1 MNRKQL
7 TLLIVLAIV
16 VGGAGWYVYS
26 KKQSSYERGSDA
38 SAESNKLLKGVPTAA
53 INDVAQITIK
63 QGTNEVNLARNADGW
78 SVKERAGY
86 PANFETISEV
96 LKKLWDLKITRKV
109 EVGPSRLP
117 ALKLTKS
124 DATFLDLKDDKGKS
138 VIALTLGLPATK
150 ETANDPM
157 GGGSF
162 PSGRYVMR
170 GEDVKT
176 VALVGDPLSNI
187 EPKAEDWL
195 NKTWFKIEKIK
206 AISVTSKEAT
216 NTWKLTRET
225 ETGEWKLAEAKAD
238 EAVDS
243 GKTSG
248 LNWLLSSPS
257 FNDLILNP
265 TPEKTGLTNSTTA
278 TLDTFDGFTYT
289 IKLGKPEGENYA
301 LQMTVAGN
309 FPKERAPGK
318 DDKKEDKEKLD
329 KEFADKHK
337 QLEEKLKTE
346 KQFEK
351 WTYLVSSFT
360 VDSLVK
366 PRKDFLAEKKEEPK
380 PDTAKPEE
388 AKKEVPPK
396 L

>member
-7 TLLIVLAIV
+7 TLLIVLAVV
-16 VGGAGWYVYS
+16 VGGGAWYVNS
-26 KKQSSYERGSDA
+26 QRQSTWKRGSD
-38 SAESNKLLKGVPTAA
+38 SAEPNKLLKGVPEAA

-63 QGTNEVNLARNADGW
+63 QNTNEVNLSHSADGW
-78 SVKERAGY
+78 SVKERGGY
-86 PANFETISEV
+86 PANFDTISEM
-96 LKKLWDLKITRKV
+96 LKKLWDLKITRAV
-109 EVGPSRLP
+109 EVGPSRLS

-124 DATFLDLKDDKGKS
+124 DATLLDLKDDKGKS
-138 VIALTLGLPATK
+138 VVALTLGLPATK
-150 ETANDPM
+150 ESPVDSQF

-170 GEDVKT
+170 GEDLKT
-176 VALVGDPLSNI
+176 VALIGDPLSNI
-187 EPKAEDWL
+187 EPKPEEWL

-206 AISVTSKEAT
+206 NIFVSRKEAT
-216 NTWKLTRET
+216 NSWKILRET
-225 ETGEWKLAEAKAD
+225 ESGEWKLADLKAG
-238 EAVDS
+238 ESTDS

-257 FNDLILNP
+257 FNDVIVNP
-265 TPEKTGLTNSTTA
+265 DPEKTGMTNVTTA
-278 TLDTFDGFTYT
+278 VLETFDGLTYT

-309 FPKERAPGK
+309 FPKERTPGK
-318 DDKKEDKEKLD
+318 DEKKEDKEKLD

-360 VDSLVK
+360 VESLVK

-380 PDTAKPEE
+380 ADSKPDE
-388 AKKEVPPK
+388 AKKETPAKP
-396 L
+396 